1 MIREYALEPE
11 LVATWGNRHDFR
23 YFVEKFGVGQ
33 PRIVS
38 RYPKPWKRLVWEA
51 FHTDNELERKRIEVL
66 LLRLGEQMIHR
77 RDYVWDPE
85 HSWLKNAQ
93 TEDARIPF
101 HAILARANPA
111 GHAKTVAVDRIDD
124 SGVLWATPS
133 GVTIVRSATE
143 MTRAVET
150 MLRVAR
156 TIIFVDPYFGAEHLR
171 YRRPFASLLQAVLKD
186 RPAGPPQRIEIHAS
200 VNTGSSWEFF
210 ESECKKRLPGCVP
223 PGVRLIVRRL
233 SQMPNGENPHNR
245 YILTDVGGVIFGHGL
260 DEGEAGET
268 EDINL
273 LDRAQFEIRWRQ
285 HSTEPPE
292 YVLDGVAIEIISA

>member
-1 MIREYALEPE
+1 
-11 LVATWGNRHDFR
+11 
-23 YFVEKFGVGQ
+23 
-33 PRIVS
+33 
-38 RYPKPWKRLVWEA
+38 
-51 FHTDNELERKRIEVL
+51 
-66 LLRLGEQMIHR
+66 
-77 RDYVWDPE
+77 
-85 HSWLKNAQ
+85 
-93 TEDARIPF
+93 
-101 HAILARANPA
+101 
-111 GHAKTVAVDRIDD
+111 
-124 SGVLWATPS
+124 
-133 GVTIVRSATE
+133 

-171 YRRPFASLLQAVLKD
+171 YRKPFSSLLQAVLKD

-200 VNTGSSWEFF
+200 VNTGSSWGFF

-273 LDRAQFEIRWRQ
+273 LDRAQFELRWRQ

-292 YVLDGVAIEIISA
+292 YVLDGVAIEITSA